1 MLFVCSPAYFNEE
14 KRYSAMERLA
24 ALHYDPDG
32 EKGFARLVVI
42 ESCEIPRLMEAIK
55 RLHLHDLSRE
65 DARKRL
71 IEYFQPA
78 VRPTSEPAFPGIP
91 RPSEAS
97 SRNEPGFPGTKPPR
111 PTIVDT
117 SALPNTSLV
126 KLRGREPELAE
137 LDAAWADPG
146 IHVFSIVAWGG
157 QGKTALV
164 SHWVDQ
170 LRAEGGR
177 GAEVILG
184 WSFYDQGTK
193 ERATSADRFLDWAL
207 KKLGLPDPGPRAP
220 LKAEKIAEALQA
232 RRVLLILDGIDLC
245 NPAPVRTGD
254 G

>member
-1 MLFVCSPAYFNEE
+1 M
-14 KRYSAMERLA
+14 
-24 ALHYDPDG
+24 
-32 EKGFARLVVI
+32 
-42 ESCEIPRLMEAIK
+42 
-55 RLHLHDLSRE
+55 
-65 DARKRL
+65 
-71 IEYFQPA
+71 
-78 VRPTSEPAFPGIP
+78 RPTSEPAFPGIP

-97 SRNEPGFPGTKPPR
+97 SRNEPGSPGTKPPR

-184 WSFYDQGTK
+184 WSFYDQGA
-193 ERATSADRFLDWAL
+193 RNGPRCSRPLSR
-207 KKLGLPDPGPRAP
+207 LGAEETWSPDPARAP
-220 LKAEKIAEALQA
+220 H
-232 RRVLLILDGIDLC
+232 
-245 NPAPVRTGD
+245 
-254 G
+254 